1 MMVINKVRI
10 GTACRDMVA
19 MTTKSVVVSDYTYQ
33 LELRIWGIM
42 GDHGNGCMESSVR
55 SKMDTAAFSGA
66 WV

>member
-10 GTACRDMVA
+10 GTACRDMAAV
-19 MTTKSVVVSDYTYQ
+19 TTKSVVVGDYTYQ
-33 LELRIWGIM
+33 LELRIWG
-42 GDHGNGCMESSVR
+42 DHGNGCMDSSVR